1 MNLITV
7 ENLSK
12 QLGERQL
19 FEGANLLVNEGD
31 RIGLIGVNGS
41 GKSTLLRI
49 LAGLE
54 APDEGN
60 VTVWGGVRVEYLA
73 QEPALDEGQTVLA
86 TVFASELPQMQLV
99 RRYEEAVTALERNP
113 HDPARQTA
121 LAQAGAEMDRT
132 DAWAVEADAK
142 AILTR
147 LGIRDFEAR
156 IGHLSGGQRKRVAL
170 ARALIDRADV
180 LLLDEP
186 TNHIDAETVA
196 WLETYLAGTPGA
208 LVMVTHDR
216 YFLDRV
222 VTRIVELDRRR
233 LVSYPGN
240 YSQYLRLHAERQTQ
254 LAEAEQKR
262 QNLLRREL
270 EWLRR
275 APMARGTK
283 QKARKQRAE
292 ELLQLRYDSG
302 EETVSIAL
310 ASRRLGKQALTATGL
325 TKRYGA
331 QAVVDGV
338 TLHLEP
344 GDRIGITGPNGA
356 GKSTL
361 LDILAGKTEPDAGV
375 VRWGETVRIGYY
387 DQASEDLD
395 DHMRILEFVEE
406 EAPLIRTKDGD
417 RVEAAK
423 ILEWFLFPRAMQ
435 WGRIGSLS
443 GGERRRLY
451 LLRTLI
457 HQPNVLLLDEP
468 TNDLDIQTLSVL
480 EEFLDHFTG
489 CLIVVSHDR
498 YFLDRTVDYLCRME
512 DGRLGPR
519 YPGPYATYVELQE
532 QVAAETAAPQTTAR
546 AAVRSAEPAPPAA
559 RKLTWKEQ
567 RELEALETRI
577 AELEQQKNEL
587 AESMA
592 TSGDDYLALQRLSER
607 LDGVEDQLSAALDR
621 WFQLSEIAEQ
631 TEGT

>member
-60 VTVWGGVRVEYLA
+60 ATMWGGVRVEYLA
-73 QEPALDEGQTVLA
+73 QEPLLDDEQTVLA

-99 RRYEEAVTALERNP
+99 RRYEEAVAALERSPN
-113 HDPARQTA
+113 DPARQAA
-121 LAQAGAEMDRT
+121 LAQAGAEVDRM
-132 DAWAVEADAK
+132 DAWAAEADAK

-180 LLLDEP
+180 LILDEP

-196 WLETYLAGTPGA
+196 WLETYLADTPGA

-240 YSQYLRLHAERQTQ
+240 YSHYLRLHAERQTQ

-310 ASRRLGKQALTATGL
+310 ASRRLGKQALTAAGL
-325 TKRYGA
+325 TKRYDG
-331 QAVVDGV
+331 QAVVDSIS
-338 TLHLEP
+338 LQLEP

-361 LDILAGKTEPDAGV
+361 LDILAGKTEPDAGI

-406 EAPLIRTKDGD
+406 EAPLIRTKDGE

-468 TNDLDIQTLSVL
+468 TNDLDIQTLGVL

-519 YPGPYATYVELQE
+519 YPGPYAAYVELQE
-532 QVAAETAAPQTTAR
+532 QAATELAAPQAPAR
-546 AAVRSAEPAPPAA
+546 AAVRSAESASPAS

-567 RELEALETRI
+567 RELEALEIHI
-577 AELEQQKNEL
+577 ADLEQQKNDL

-592 TSGDDYLALQRLSER
+592 SSGDDYLALQRLSTQ
-607 LDGVEDQLSAALDR
+607 LDDVEEQLSAALDR
-621 WFQLSEIAEQ
+621 WFQLSELAEQ
-631 TEGT
+631 MEGT